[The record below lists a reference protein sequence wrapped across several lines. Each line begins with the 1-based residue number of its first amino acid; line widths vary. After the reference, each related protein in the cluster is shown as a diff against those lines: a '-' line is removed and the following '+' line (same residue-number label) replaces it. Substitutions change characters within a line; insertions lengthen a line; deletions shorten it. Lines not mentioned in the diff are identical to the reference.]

1 MDRRTFR
8 VGIIGLGGMA
18 YAHIRGVQALR
29 DCKITALCD
38 VDAARLRQAG
48 EELGIGSE
56 HLYTD
61 YQALIHDPAVDSII
75 SVTPNQLHAEVMEA
89 CLRAGKPFLS
99 EKPFTLTYEEA
110 RRVKAAYEKGP
121 VPSMI
126 GFSYRYTPAF
136 RMARRLVQEGRIGN
150 VRTFFVQYMQGWGSP
165 LYDTPYVW
173 RFDRQ
178 ASGTGALGDLGS
190 HMIDLAHFIV
200 GRFQS
205 VSSMMETIVPERR
218 SLDGASMRKVEV
230 DDYASFQA
238 RMASG
243 ALGLFQTSR
252 VAIGSD
258 NQLEITLYGDTG
270 TIRASTVD
278 ADHLV
283 WVYRDDRTGQLAELK
298 LRVGSGDRLSQWEDY
313 LRMLAGTADETLPDL
328 ASGYENQR
336 VIEAVVRSNDAR
348 RTVDLN
354 EV

>member
-18 YAHIRGVQALR
+18 HAHIKGVQTLG
-29 DCKITALCD
+29 DCEIAALCD
-38 VDAARLRQAG
+38 VDATRLKQAG
-48 EELGIGSE
+48 DKLGIGSE

-61 YQALIHDPAVDSII
+61 YRKLISDAAVDSII
-75 SVTPNQLHAEVMEA
+75 SVTPNQLHAEVIEA
-89 CLRAGKPFLS
+89 CIQAGKPILS

-110 RRVKAAYEKGP
+110 LRVKAVYEKNP
-121 VPSMI
+121 IPSMI

-136 RMARRLVQEGRIGN
+136 RMARRLVQEGRIGK
-150 VRTFFVQYMQGWGSP
+150 VRTFFVQYLQGWGSP
-165 LYDTPYVW
+165 LYDAPYVW
-173 RFDRQ
+173 RFDKQ

-200 GRFQS
+200 GKFQT

-218 SLDGASMRKVEV
+218 SMEGDIHKVEV

-283 WVYRDDRTGQLAELK
+283 WIYRDDQTGQVAELK
-298 LRVGSGDRLSQWEDY
+298 LRVGSGDRLSQWQDY
-313 LRMLAGTADETLPDL
+313 HRMLTGTADETLPDL

-336 VIEAVVRSNDAR
+336 VIEAIVRSNVTR
-348 RTVDLN
+348 RTVDID